1 MRLVLLGSGEFGL
14 PTFKSMRSVHDV
26 LLVVTQPDRPAG
38 RHRQLTPTPVGQW
51 AVEQGLPVIKPP
63 DVNDPAIV
71 EQIAAL
77 RPDAAV
83 VIAFGQKLGPA
94 LIAALGRLAVNLHAS
109 LLPKYRGAAPINWAI
124 LRGETETGVS
134 VISLADRM
142 DAGLIY
148 AQAATPI
155 GPTETAGEL
164 HDRLAEMGPAA
175 VGGVLDALTRG
186 SLASHPQDES
196 QTTKAPKLSRADGV
210 VSFAATSEEVCR
222 RIHAL
227 TPWPGVEALWMPGRA
242 EGAAAPQHLKLLR
255 AEPYRGPW
263 PLPAVAWGPGTRAA
277 SSGSTGVVA
286 GDPED
291 PLWLRRV
298 AEAKQ
303 AEAFAEKS
311 RPLGGGRLVT
321 TLDGAI
327 RLLEVQLPGGRAMK
341 VHEFTL
347 GHDLRPGDRLGQVSA

>member
-14 PTFKSMRSVHDV
+14 PTFKSLRSAHEV
-26 LLVVTQPDRPAG
+26 LMVVTQPDRPAG

-51 AVEQGLPVIKPP
+51 AAEQALPVIKPS
-63 DVNDPAIV
+63 DINAPAIV
-71 EQIAAL
+71 GQIAAL

-83 VIAFGQKLGPA
+83 VIAFGQKLGSA

-124 LRGETETGVS
+124 LRGETQTGVS

-175 VGGVLDALTRG
+175 IGGVLDALVRG
-186 SLASHPQDES
+186 TLTSHLQDES
-196 QTTKAPKLSRADGV
+196 QATKAPKLSRADGV
-210 VSFAATSEEVCR
+210 VSFAATSDEVCR
-222 RIHAL
+222 RIHGL
-227 TPWPGVEALWMPGRA
+227 TPWPGVEVIWTPERPT
-242 EGAAAPQHLKLLR
+242 GAAGQRLKLLR

-263 PLPAVAWGPGTRAA
+263 PLPPAAWAPVAPAD
-277 SSGSTGVVA
+277 SSGSSGVIA

-291 PLWLRRV
+291 PLWSRR
-298 AEAKQ
+298 ATDASPARGGSEQ
-303 AEAFAEKS
+303 P
-311 RPLGGGRLVT
+311 RLLGGGRLVT
-321 TLDGAI
+321 TQDGAV

-341 VHEFTL
+341 VPEFTR
-347 GHDLRPGDRLGQVSA
+347 GHDLRPGDRLGHADT